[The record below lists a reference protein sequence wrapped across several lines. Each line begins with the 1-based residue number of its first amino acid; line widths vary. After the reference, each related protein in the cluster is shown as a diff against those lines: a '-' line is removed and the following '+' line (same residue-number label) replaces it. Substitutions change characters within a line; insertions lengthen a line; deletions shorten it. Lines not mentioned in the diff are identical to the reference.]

1 MTHRFVGFEEFLNRL
16 RDSHINPV
24 TDEIGIQLP
33 ELQRIYAADIGK
45 SLELREIKIGIK
57 INLGLCVVA
66 QTLSSTGTG
75 DRRRRP
81 VELRLNNGLLQ
92 LFIIY
97 S

>member
-16 RDSHINPV
+16 RDSHMNPV

-75 DRRRRP
+75 RSP
-81 VELRLNNGLLQ
+81 QAPCGVAVE
-92 LFIIY
+92 
-97 S
+97 